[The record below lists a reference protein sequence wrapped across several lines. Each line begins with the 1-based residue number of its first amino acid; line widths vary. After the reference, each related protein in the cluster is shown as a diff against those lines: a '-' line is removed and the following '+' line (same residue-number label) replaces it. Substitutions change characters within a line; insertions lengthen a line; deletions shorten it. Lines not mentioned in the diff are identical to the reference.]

1 MTKVLIMTEGSDE
14 LAFLEVALDKGL
26 LKYKKTDL
34 LYEEIIHARQIR
46 EDLIARIQQLDPN
59 VKIKIVRVGDKL
71 SDKLRIPKEIK
82 RRVIDTVDDYC
93 TTPEFEILMII
104 NEGLF
109 EAFDKTK
116 SKRKPSEFY
125 MAKHPD
131 YHKSKAWVADYFE
144 SLSIDELTSLLK
156 EYEKKRGQTIPCGK
170 NSIYL
175 LFDID

>member
-14 LAFLEVALDKGL
+14 LAFLEVALDKDL
-26 LKYKKTDL
+26 LKYNKSDL
-34 LYEEIIHARQIR
+34 LYEEVIHARQIR
-46 EDLIARIQQLDPN
+46 EDLIARIQLLEPN

-93 TTPEFEILMII
+93 TTPEFEMLMII
-104 NEGLF
+104 KEGMFNEYN
-109 EAFDKTK
+109 KVK
-116 SKRKPSEFY
+116 SQKKPSEFY

-131 YHKSKAWVADYFE
+131 YHKSREYVSAYFE
-144 SLSIDELTSLLK
+144 SLSITEFSSLLK
-156 EYEKKRGQTIPCGK
+156 EYEEKRGKTIPCGK
-170 NSIYL
+170 NSIYH